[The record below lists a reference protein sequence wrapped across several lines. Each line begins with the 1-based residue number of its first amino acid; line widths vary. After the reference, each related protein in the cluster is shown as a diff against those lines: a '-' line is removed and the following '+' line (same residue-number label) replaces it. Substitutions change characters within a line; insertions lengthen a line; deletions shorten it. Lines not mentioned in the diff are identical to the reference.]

1 MAISISITAGP
12 SEGAST
18 VTASGQEQHIITD
31 AERTTFNIQDAS
43 LKKAVSAYMGKAPND
58 AYVRSPTPWGD
69 LYKSYNWPEVQTRFS
84 VQSATIIGDNAV
96 PVILNTNTFKND
108 SSVAAEFNCGITQK
122 VSLTSESNW
131 SDTSTVGVGQ
141 SIGYSIGFLGTGV
154 SGSTSL
160 NYTQAW
166 QKGGS
171 QSETLELGSSAGV
184 NTTLQPGQAVK
195 ATLSASKGKLKVKV
209 VYQITL
215 SGDTAVNYNP
225 TYKGHHFYGMNINSV
240 MSAGGLQTVIT
251 TTETVEI
258 EYYTDVQVV
267 LEDLKSGQK
276 LETFRLDVKRA
287 VAA

>member
-18 VTASGQEQHIITD
+18 VTASGQEQHLITD
-31 AERTTFNIQDAS
+31 AERKTFNIQDAS
-43 LKKAVSAYMGKAPND
+43 LKKAVSAYFGKSPND

-69 LYKSYNWPEVQTRFS
+69 LYKSYGWPEVQSRFS
-84 VQSATIIGDNAV
+84 VQSATIIGDNTV
-96 PVILNTNTFKND
+96 PMMLNTNTFKNN
-108 SSVAAEFNCGITQK
+108 SSVPAEFNCGVTQK

-131 SDTSTVGVGQ
+131 SDTSTVEVGQ
-141 SIGYSIGFLGTGV
+141 EIEYSIGFLGTGV
-154 SGSTSL
+154 KGKTSL
-160 NYTQAW
+160 KYTQAW

-195 ATLSASKGKLKVKV
+195 AVLSASKGTLTVKV

-215 SGDTAVNYNP
+215 SGDTAINYNP
-225 TYKGHHFYGMNINSV
+225 TYKDHHFWGLDIRSV

-258 EYYTDVQVV
+258 EYYTDVQIV
-267 LEDLKSGQK
+267 LEDLQSGKK
-276 LETFRLDVKRA
+276 LETFKLDVKRA

>member
-18 VTASGQEQHIITD
+18 VTASGEVQHIITD
-31 AERTTFNIQDAS
+31 PERNTFNIQDAS
-43 LKKAVSAYMGKAPND
+43 LKRAVAAYMGKSPND

-69 LYKSYNWPEVQTRFS
+69 LYKTYNWPEVQSRFS
-84 VQSATIIGDNAV
+84 VRSADVIGDNTV
-96 PVILNTNTFKND
+96 PVMLNTNTFKNN
-108 SSVAAEFNCGITQK
+108 SSVPAEFNCGITQN
-122 VSLTSESNW
+122 VSVTSESNW
-131 SDTSTVGVGQ
+131 SDTSSVEVGQ
-141 SIGYSIGFLGTGV
+141 SIDYSIGFLGTGI

-171 QSETLELGSSAGV
+171 QSETVELGSSAGV

-215 SGDTAVNYNP
+215 SGDAAVNYNP

-240 MSAGGLQTVIT
+240 MNAGGLQTVIT

-258 EYYTDVQVV
+258 EYYTDVQIV
-267 LEDLKSGQK
+267 LEDLQSGK
-276 LETFRLDVKRA
+276 TLETFKLDVKRA